1 MHNRPTY
8 GRIHIEITHKEVI
21 IVANI
26 KSQKK
31 RIEVSRKENEKN
43 TAIRSRVKNAVKKFN
58 AAVEAGD
65 LALAEKLFPETV
77 SIIDE
82 AQAEGV
88 LHANTAARKVATISR
103 TLDRLKASK

>member
-1 MHNRPTY
+1 M
-8 GRIHIEITHKEVI
+8 
-21 IVANI
+21 ANI

-31 RIEVSRKENEKN
+31 RIEVSRKENAQN

-58 AAVEAGD
+58 AAIEAGD
-65 LALAEKLFPETV
+65 VALAEQLFADTV
-77 SIIDE
+77 SIIDK

-103 TLDRLKASK
+103 TLDKAKAGK